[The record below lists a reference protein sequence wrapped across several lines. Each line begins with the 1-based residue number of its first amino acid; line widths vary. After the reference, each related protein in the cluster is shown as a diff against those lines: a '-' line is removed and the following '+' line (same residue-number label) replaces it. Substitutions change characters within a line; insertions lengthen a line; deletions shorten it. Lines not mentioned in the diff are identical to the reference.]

1 MDLSFEQPFE
11 SPMEARR
18 NPRVSFIGSNI
29 VTAEEFSI
37 DSASP
42 STFTAPPSTDM
53 VATVRFSSDLDLT
66 AITSFDVDTDHPD
79 YCDDGAIIGT
89 VFGADLFIR
98 VRSAGVATGGRGCY
112 NVEDDGTNTASVP
125 LSTSATSGQQEVEV
139 ELVGASTQEVY
150 DSESFTISV
159 EEAADDPDDVP
170 DRGNGGGGDDEG
182 LDIPG
187 IPDIPGLSDAQTGTA
202 ALVFLLVVLLA
213 VAVGS

>member
-1 MDLSFEQPFE
+1 
-11 SPMEARR
+11 MEARR

-42 STFTAPPSTDM
+42 SAFTAPPSTDM

-98 VRSAGVATGGRGCY
+98 ARSAGVATGGRGCY
-112 NVEDDGTNTASVP
+112 NVEDNGTTTVTVP
-125 LSTSATSGQQEVEV
+125 IATSATPGQQEIEV

-150 DSESFTISV
+150 DSTSFTISV
-159 EEAADDPDDVP
+159 EEDADDPDDVP
-170 DRGNGGGGDDEG
+170 DSGNGDGDGDG
-182 LDIPG
+182 SLDLPG
-187 IPDIPGLSDAQTGTA
+187 IPNIPGLTDAQTGTA
-202 ALVFLLVVLLA
+202 ALVFLLVLLLA

>member
-1 MDLSFEQPFE
+1 
-11 SPMEARR
+11 MEARR

-37 DSASP
+37 DTASP

-53 VATVRFSSDLDLT
+53 VAIVRFSSDLDLT

-98 VRSAGVATGGRGCY
+98 AGSAGVATGGRGCY
-112 NVEDDGTNTASVP
+112 NVEDNGTTTVTVP
-125 LSTSATSGQQEVEV
+125 IATSATPGQQEIEV

-150 DSESFTISV
+150 DSTSFTISV
-159 EEAADDPDDVP
+159 EEAADDPPDVP
-170 DRGNGGGGDDEG
+170 DTGNGDGDG
-182 LDIPG
+182 SLDLPG
-187 IPDIPGLSDAQTGTA
+187 IPNIPGLTDAQTGTA
-202 ALVFLLVVLLA
+202 ALVFLLVLLLA